1 MTRVLISLIALLLL
15 PATASPATA
24 APATAAPASADLA
37 SADLASAD
45 PASSAGSC
53 RPVVNGT
60 GPSLHPEGVTYDPIR
75 HRFLV
80 GSVTHGTVSRV
91 APDGKAHTLVDDPWL
106 ITTMGLAVDRH
117 RGRLLVTN
125 ADLGI
130 ADRSKP
136 ETTRAFAGL
145 GIYDLRTGRA
155 IHRITLA
162 TGRGHFANDVALAPD
177 GTAYV
182 TDSISGTIHRVTPN
196 GTASTLVQHPDLAQ
210 PTTGGWGLNG
220 IAHLG
225 DKLVAALSGARKLA
239 VIPLANP
246 SNVTTIAAAIG
257 APDGLLALGRNR
269 LLLVDNTAAN
279 RIVEVRT
286 EDNWQ
291 SIEIVRE
298 VKWPDKAPTTLT
310 NTPCGVYAVAGR
322 LDVLPGRSDEFVLR
336 KV

>member
-1 MTRVLISLIALLLL
+1 MTRILISLLILLFL
-15 PATASPATA
+15 PATPATA
-24 APATAAPASADLA
+24 AGCPPVIM
-37 SADLASAD
+37 
-45 PASSAGSC
+45 GS
-53 RPVVNGT
+53 GA
-60 GPSLHPEGVTYDPIR
+60 SLHPEGVTYDPIR

-91 APDGKAHTLVDDPWL
+91 DPNGQARTLVDDSWL
-106 ITTMGLAVDRH
+106 ITTMGLAVDAR

-125 ADLGI
+125 ADLGL

-162 TGRGHFANDVALAPD
+162 TGPGHFANDVALAPD
-177 GTAYV
+177 GTAFV
-182 TDSISGTIHRVTPN
+182 TDSISGTIYRVGPSGAT
-196 GTASTLVQHPDLAQ
+196 STLAQHPDLAQ

-220 IAHLG
+220 IVHVG

-239 VIPLANP
+239 VIPLASP
-246 SNVTTIAAAIG
+246 QNVTTISAPIG
-257 APDGLLALGRNR
+257 APDGLLALSRDR

-279 RIVEVRT
+279 RVVEVRT
-286 EDNWQ
+286 KDRWQ
-291 SIEIVRE
+291 TVEIVRE

-310 NTPCGVYAVAGR
+310 QTPCGPYAVAGR
-322 LDVLPGRSDEFVLR
+322 LDVLLGGGHSDEFVLR
-336 KV
+336 RV